1 MKLKKLRSK
10 MLLVI
15 IPMVAISVFA
25 MGFVAYRVAQETL
38 MARGVERLEAL
49 AAVHVN
55 WIANFLKGQVDTA
68 VFYAA
73 DGIIEE
79 TMGKVAAGEK
89 FDEEKFVKYLKEQKD
104 LDKDILE
111 LLVLDPQ
118 GIIRFDTSGRQTGH
132 NLAARDYFKN
142 AKEKPYLMPPYLSQ
156 ALKIPSYT
164 ASAPIKTKAG
174 KFVGVLVVRFDLQE
188 FFQVTKN
195 HTGLGQTGE
204 VLFGKKE
211 GDEVLYLNP
220 LRFDA
225 DAAFKKKASIHSQTG
240 SPVIKA
246 ASGQNSTGTS
256 RDYRGKEVEAVCHYL
271 PEFGVGMVVKM
282 DVDELNAPAVVL
294 RNWIAGIGLGVM
306 VIFCLVAFFFSGYI
320 SRPLAALSRQAKLL
334 AEGDLRQ
341 DISLA
346 RNDEIGE
353 LSQSLGT
360 VIKSW
365 QSMVQKILDGAV
377 KLSTAAAEIAATSE
391 EMSRGAD
398 SQMTQILKTSS
409 GMEEMSGSIQEV
421 SRNAQNTSEA
431 AVAASSLA
439 SEGSVKVKD
448 TVARIAAVNESI
460 KKLNQRSQE
469 IGKVVQL
476 IGEIA
481 AQTNILSLNAAIE
494 AARAGE
500 HGRGFEVVAEEIR
513 KLAQRT
519 TESTAEIAALIE
531 EIKNENQEA
540 ARMMEAGTVMAT
552 EAGQTLENIVGGIVS
567 TTDMVQVISSA
578 AAQQARAAEEIA
590 EALQSISGVSKQT
603 VTASRETVKS
613 TQDLSALADQLK
625 EVTGQFRI

>member
-10 MLLVI
+10 MLLVV

-25 MGFVAYRVAQETL
+25 MGFVAYRVAQKSL
-38 MARGVERLEAL
+38 LAQGEAL
-49 AAVHVN
+49 LKAVAAVHAE
-55 WIANFLKGQVDTA
+55 WIDTFLRDQLQIA
-68 VFYAA
+68 IFYAA
-73 DGIIEE
+73 DGIIEDA
-79 TMGKVAAGEK
+79 MRKVADGEK
-89 FDEEKFVKYLKEQKD
+89 FDEEKFLRYLKVQKD
-104 LDKDILE
+104 LDKDTLE
-111 LLVLDPQ
+111 LLLLDPQ
-118 GIIRFDTSGRQTGH
+118 GLIRFDTSGRQAGH

-142 AKEKPYLMPPYLSQ
+142 AKEKPYVMPPYL
-156 ALKIPSYT
+156 AEFLKMASYT
-164 ASAPIKTKAG
+164 TSAPIKTAAG
-174 KFVGVLVVRFDLQE
+174 KFLGVIVVRFDLKE
-188 FFQVTKN
+188 FFEVTKN
-195 HTGLGQTGE
+195 HIGLGQTGE

-211 GDEVLYLNP
+211 GDEVVYLNP

-225 DAAFKKKASIHSQTG
+225 DAAFKRKVSIHSQNA
-240 SPVIKA
+240 SPVIKSV
-246 ASGQNSTGTS
+246 SGRDGEGISL
-256 RDYRGKEVEAVCHYL
+256 DYRGKEVEAVYRYL
-271 PEFGVGMVVKM
+271 PKFGIGMVVKV
-282 DVDELNAPAVVL
+282 DVDELNAPAVAL

-341 DISLA
+341 EISLA

-353 LSQSLGT
+353 LSQSLNT
-360 VIKSW
+360 VIQSW
-365 QSMVQKILDGAV
+365 QSMVQKILDGSV
-377 KLSTAAAEIAATSE
+377 KLSTAAAEIAATAE

-398 SQMTQILKTSS
+398 SQMNQVLKTSS

-421 SRNAQNTSEA
+421 SRNAQNTSEE

-448 TVARIAAVNESI
+448 TVARISAVNESI

-476 IGEIA
+476 IREIA

-567 TTDMVQVISSA
+567 TTNMVQIISSA
-578 AAQQARAAEEIA
+578 ATQQATAAEEIA
-590 EALQSISGVSKQT
+590 DALQSISGVSKQT
-603 VTASRETVKS
+603 VSASKETVKA
-613 TQDLSALADQLK
+613 TQELSLLADQLK

>member
-1 MKLKKLRSK
+1 MRTMSLSVKLTG
-10 MLLVI
+10 
-15 IPMVAISVFA
+15 
-25 MGFVAYRVAQETL
+25 GFVLVALLTLVVGFMGWRVISQVTAALTEVKDVRLPSIAGLQMIDEAQTSIEV
-38 MARGVERLEAL
+38 VERTLLIPEAL
-49 AAVHVN
+49 ADKATYNRQLQNLEAGWKKVDKGWRLYEPLPQTKEEEVLWNRFKSAWEQWKQCHQQVLDL
-55 WIANFLKGQVDTA
+55 IKSDKREAALAFSLGKGRETFLEAEKLLDELSHLNEKIGEETVKNTIGNVDQPKTLILTITA
-68 VFYAA
+68 VS
-73 DGIIEE
+73 
-79 TMGKVAAGEK
+79 
-89 FDEEKFVKYLKEQKD
+89 FV
-104 LDKDILE
+104 IA
-111 LLVLDPQ
+111 LVL
-118 GIIRFDTSGRQTGH
+118 GIF
-132 NLAARDYFKN
+132 
-142 AKEKPYLMPPYLSQ
+142 LS
-156 ALKIPSYT
+156 IS
-164 ASAPIKTKAG
+164 
-174 KFVGVLVVRFDLQE
+174 
-188 FFQVTKN
+188 
-195 HTGLGQTGE
+195 
-204 VLFGKKE
+204 
-211 GDEVLYLNP
+211 
-220 LRFDA
+220 
-225 DAAFKKKASIHSQTG
+225 
-240 SPVIKA
+240 
-246 ASGQNSTGTS
+246 
-256 RDYRGKEVEAVCHYL
+256 
-271 PEFGVGMVVKM
+271 
-282 DVDELNAPAVVL
+282 
-294 RNWIAGIGLGVM
+294 
-306 VIFCLVAFFFSGYI
+306 I
-320 SRPLAALSRQAKLL
+320 SRPLATLSRQAKLL

-353 LSQSLGT
+353 LAQSLST
-360 VIKSW
+360 VIQSW
-365 QSMVQKILDGAV
+365 QSMIQKILDGAV

-603 VTASRETVKS
+603 VTASRETVKA